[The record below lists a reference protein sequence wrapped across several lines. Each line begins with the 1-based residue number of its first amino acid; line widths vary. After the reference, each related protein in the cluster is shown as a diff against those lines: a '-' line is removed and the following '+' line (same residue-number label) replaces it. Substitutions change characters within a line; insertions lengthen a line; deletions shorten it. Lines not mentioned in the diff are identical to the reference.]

1 MAGVLRS
8 LGAAVPHDHEVT
20 FYDVDAD
27 LVGALARHVEEGLS
41 ASEAVVVVAT
51 AGHRAAVEAA
61 LVDEGVDLWHARAAG
76 HYQELDA
83 AATLSTFMVQ
93 GVPEPDRFAATIGGA
108 IDAAG
113 RDGSAVR
120 AFGEM
125 VAVLWEQGNVTGAIA
140 VESLW
145 NDLALSRRFSL
156 LCAYPTTALGT
167 SRLTDVHLVC
177 EAHSDLRPPLS
188 YGTSAPFSAALAAD
202 EQQNTEVFVP
212 VTKAVPAVRRFVTS
226 TLHAWGEDRLVH
238 AAGLVATELA
248 VNAVVHARSPFRAF
262 VHRAP
267 GVVLVAVKDVCE
279 GTVQPALGA
288 LDDVDGRGVAI
299 VEALAQRWGCDA
311 LPDGKI
317 VWAEFAS
324 EKAG

>member
-1 MAGVLRS
+1 MADVLRS
-8 LGAAVPHDHEVT
+8 LGAALPHDHEVN

-27 LVGALARHVEEGLS
+27 LVSGVARYLKDGLREGES
-41 ASEAVVVVAT
+41 VVVVAT
-51 AGHRAAVEAA
+51 AGHCAAVEEL
-61 LVDEGVDLWHARAAG
+61 LVDQGVDIRHARAAG
-76 HYQELDA
+76 HYRELDA
-83 AATLSTFMVQ
+83 AATLAAFMVH
-93 GVPEPDRFAATIGGA
+93 GAPDPDRFAATIGGT

-125 VAVLWEQGNVTGAIA
+125 VALLWEQGNVTGAIA

-145 NDLALSRRFSL
+145 NDLAQSRRFSL

-177 EAHSDLRPPLS
+177 GAHSELRPPLS
-188 YGTSAPFSAALAAD
+188 YGTLTPFAGNLAAD
-202 EQQNTEVFVP
+202 EKQNTEVFVP
-212 VTKAVPAVRRFVTS
+212 VVTAVPAVRRFVTS

-238 AAGLVATELA
+238 DAALVATEMA

-267 GVVLVAVKDVCE
+267 GVVLIAVKDACE

-324 EKAG
+324 GKAC